1 MKYYTVIFC
10 ALFGVPIEAL
20 AQDPAAAN
28 NALRKGNALYK
39 KDDVAGAAKAYEEAA
54 NIAPKD
60 PRVFHNSG
68 NAQYRQKQYA
78 DAVAKYESA
87 AATAEGAEAQA
98 RAYHNL
104 GNAHLQQQKPGDAIK
119 AYKEALK
126 RNPNDED
133 TRYNMAFAQR
143 MLRQQQEQQKKE
155 QEKKDEEQA

>member
-1 MKYYTVIFC
+1 MKYYAVIFC

-68 NAQYRQKQYA
+68 NAQYRQKPVSYTHLVHA
-78 DAVAKYESA
+78 SERH
-87 AATAEGAEAQA
+87 TAP
-98 RAYHNL
+98 R
-104 GNAHLQQQKPGDAIK
+104 
-119 AYKEALK
+119 
-126 RNPNDED
+126 R
-133 TRYNMAFAQR
+133 
-143 MLRQQQEQQKKE
+143 
-155 QEKKDEEQA
+155 